1 MSQFNLANIQR
12 TLKQSPQQ
20 VRLIAVT
27 KNLEVDKIKE
37 LLAAGVD
44 TIGENRVQEAA
55 RKFLELKFPCEKH
68 LIGHLQTNKVQQAL
82 ELFDVID
89 SVDSLK
95 LAQKISEEARKLGK
109 IIPILLEVNIAGE
122 EQKYGFKVSEL
133 ENALKEIQGLSS
145 LEVRGLMAMVPFT
158 EDPETSRPYFREMK
172 KLADKFKLP
181 ELSLGTSQDWEL
193 AVEEG
198 ATMVRVGRGLF
209 GNRGQLTVDM
219 GQKTKEP

>member
-209 GNRGQLTVDM
+209 GNR
-219 GQKTKEP
+219 